1 MFQNEWTPFLKEEFQ
16 KPYFQQL
23 SAFLRQQYATTKV
36 YPPRLQ
42 VFSAF
47 EFTNYSDVK
56 VVILGQDPYHQPNQ
70 AHGMCFSV
78 RKGVKVPPSLVN
90 IYKEAHDDVGIE
102 IPRHGDLSAWANQGV
117 LLLNTVL
124 TVQAHRANS
133 HKEKGWEVFTNH
145 IIEAMN
151 QREKPLVFILWGRQ
165 AIDKAKMIDQTKHCV
180 ITSPHPSPLSAYR
193 GFFGSKPFS
202 KTNQFLISQGIE
214 PIDWRIR

>member
-90 IYKEAHDDVGIE
+90 IYKELHDDLGCT
-102 IPRHGDLSAWANQGV
+102 IPHHEFQGMHYQRHASNHV
-117 LLLNTVL
+117 C
-124 TVQAHRANS
+124 S
-133 HKEKGWEVFTNH
+133 VFHSPTNV
-145 IIEAMN
+145 
-151 QREKPLVFILWGRQ
+151 PYWGHHP
-165 AIDKAKMIDQTKHCV
+165 KH
-180 ITSPHPSPLSAYR
+180 H
-193 GFFGSKPFS
+193 
-202 KTNQFLISQGIE
+202 
-214 PIDWRIR
+214 

>member
-90 IYKEAHDDVGIE
+90 IYKELHDDLG
-102 IPRHGDLSAWANQGV
+102 LSLIHISKRQKRRSAGSNAPPDTINC
-117 LLLNTVL
+117 
-124 TVQAHRANS
+124 RADHN
-133 HKEKGWEVFTNH
+133 
-145 IIEAMN
+145 
-151 QREKPLVFILWGRQ
+151 GRLQ
-165 AIDKAKMIDQTKHCV
+165 C
-180 ITSPHPSPLSAYR
+180 SS
-193 GFFGSKPFS
+193 GSCC
-202 KTNQFLISQGIE
+202 
-214 PIDWRIR
+214 R